1 MNKTCPMCGNELQPW
16 STGKNH
22 CNMCGN
28 VYDINETIVIYTSD
42 TASSNKTVYDYLKKI
57 TDEDPTVKLRKI
69 NKLARSLIDDMDIA
83 FEDDTLDDIDTIFT
97 YDTLLEIVRLSEEK
111 KCYYCGSKVD
121 LVDVKG
127 YNVCMACMQEGEK

>member
-1 MNKTCPMCGNELQPW
+1 MNKTCKMCGNELQPW

-22 CNMCGN
+22 CSMCGN

-42 TASSNKTVYDYLKKI
+42 TASSNKAVYDYIKKI

-111 KCYYCGSKVD
+111 K
-121 LVDVKG
+121 
-127 YNVCMACMQEGEK
+127 